1 MALSRKEINELTKL
15 LNEQA
20 RIQQEINSGMKG
32 YLDALKKSNATQE
45 TIKVNKE
52 KILELTNQT
61 TIGSQTDR
69 DIAQAKLDILKK
81 EQAYLI
87 KRGDMLKEQLKDA
100 NKMKMTFAAIGA
112 SALKGFNKLPNLI
125 QNSFGKLKNFGL
137 FEMDKAIKQ
146 SALDMGKFGENTKA
160 LQTTIRGTAL
170 VTNEWGM
177 GVKEL
182 SKLQSSFGD
191 ELGRNVMLGN
201 QGLEAVSAMAAAT
214 GLGVE
219 GAAKLTA
226 EMDNQGFSAGRTAKY
241 VEQTM
246 NDTSKMGLN
255 AAKVIKNIQN
265 NMKMLNK
272 YNFKGGAKGLV
283 KMAQTTSK
291 LGVDMNFVAG
301 MAEKLFDI
309 EGAVDMSA
317 QLQVM
322 GGEWS
327 KLADPFK
334 LMYMARNDME
344 GLTEAMGEAAASSA
358 HFNKET
364 GEFEI
369 SGLEMHRL
377 RKIAEQTGVS
387 YDELA
392 TAGKNAAKFSRIKT
406 QIGFSMGSGKENEEM
421 KEFLMNTA
429 QLDENGKAFIIDM
442 KGDTR
447 LLSELG
453 ASGSTL
459 IKAEMANQATL
470 AERAKAAQS
479 FDEKIMNLINM
490 VKTTMLPIIDGID
503 EVLGPL
509 VENLFSEES
518 TAAFVDLGKEI
529 GGFVKGALE
538 WVKPMAE
545 LALSLG
551 PKGLFYAFLG
561 GKLLSG
567 LVSAGAWFL
576 NGLALAKGFNVGT
589 GGGSGGII
597 DSLTDI
603 LGSKSKIGR
612 LRSASKIGKFA
623 RGAGGIGAGLLSA
636 GMSGYDEWTENSANG
651 MGAGENTA
659 RTTMRAGSSGLGAWG
674 GMAGGAAIGT
684 MIFPGVGTA
693 IGGLLGG
700 IIGGL
705 AGDKIGDA
713 SGDLVMGKG
722 VQDAVMSGGKITPID
737 GKDDLIAMKPGGGIM
752 EAISSLLNNNNN
764 GKSSNKVEYG
774 GEVRF
779 KFDDIIVKSPGT
791 GAQSKISK
799 ELLENE
805 HFTRQLATIIHKQT
819 GKAIEGGQLRS

>member
-1 MALSRKEINELTKL
+1 MALSKDELKEISRL
-15 LNEQA
+15 LSEQA
-20 RIQQEINSGMKG
+20 RIQQEINGGMKG
-32 YLDALKKSNATQE
+32 YLEALKKAKTTEES
-45 TIKVNKE
+45 IKFNKE
-52 KILELTNQT
+52 KIAELNEQIRNSSGKEKEIAEEKLRLLSIEQDYLE
-61 TIGSQTDR
+61 
-69 DIAQAKLDILKK
+69 
-81 EQAYLI
+81 
-87 KRGDMLKEQLKDA
+87 KRGAMLREQLKDA
-100 NKMKMTFAAIGA
+100 NKMKMTFAAMGA

-125 QNSFGKLKNFGL
+125 QNSFGKLKGFGL
-137 FEMDKAIKQ
+137 FEMDKAVKQ
-146 SALDMGKFGENTKA
+146 AALDMGKFGQNTKA

-201 QGLEAVSAMAAAT
+201 EGLEAVSAMAAAT
-214 GLGVE
+214 QLGVE

-283 KMAQTTSK
+283 KMAQTTAK

-344 GLTEAMGEAAASSA
+344 GLTAAMGEAAASSA

-429 QLDENGKAFIIDM
+429 QLDEKGRAFIIDM
-442 KGDTR
+442 KGDTK

-453 ASGSTL
+453 AGGDTL
-459 IKAEMANQATL
+459 IKAEMANKATL

-479 FDEKIMNLINM
+479 FDEKITNLINM

-509 VENLFSEES
+509 VKNLFSKDS
-518 TAAFVDLGKEI
+518 TAAFVELGKEI

-538 WVKPMAE
+538 WVKPMAQ

-567 LVSAGAWFL
+567 LVSAGAWVL
-576 NGLALAKGFNVGT
+576 NGLALAKGFNMGTAGKSGKDGAGMAGRLGRSAGYGVGGAVASMGT
-589 GGGSGGII
+589 DYLVQNQREKGNKDAADLINVGGSALSGG
-597 DSLTDI
+597 LTGAAIGSMI
-603 LGSKSKIGR
+603 LPGIGT
-612 LRSASKIGKFA
+612 A
-623 RGAGGIGAGLLSA
+623 IGAGL
-636 GMSGYDEWTENSANG
+636 
-651 MGAGENTA
+651 GAA
-659 RTTMRAGSSGLGAWG
+659 ISG
-674 GMAGGAAIGT
+674 GMAIYENSQEQHDALFTSPIHD
-684 MIFPGVGTA
+684 
-693 IGGLLGG
+693 GLIRKPKKKLGNDFSKNRG
-700 IIGGL
+700 I
-705 AGDKIGDA
+705 
-713 SGDLVMGKG
+713 
-722 VQDAVMSGGKITPID
+722 VQGGKITPID
-737 GKDDLIAMKPGGGIM
+737 NKDDLLAMKPGGGIM
-752 EAISSLLNNNNN
+752 NTLMNA
-764 GKSSNKVEYG
+764 GKDMLGIGPKKIEINF
-774 GEVRF
+774 GEIRF
-779 KFDDIIVKSPGT
+779 RFDDLVIKTTDGE
-791 GAQSKISK
+791 SKIIGRN
-799 ELLENE
+799 LLKNAE
-805 HFTRQLATIIHKQT
+805 FTRDITKMIHVET
-819 GKAIEGGQLRS
+819 ASAINGGWNKH

>member
-1 MALSRKEINELTKL
+1 MALSKDDLKELNRL
-15 LNEQA
+15 LSEQA
-20 RIQQEINSGMKG
+20 RIQQEINGGMKG

-45 TIKVNKE
+45 TINSNKDKLIKLQKEVN
-52 KILELTNQT
+52 
-61 TIGSQTDR
+61 DA
-69 DIAQAKLDILKK
+69 AQSGNISDYNYAKARLDILEK

-100 NKMKMTFAAIGA
+100 NKMKMTFAAMGA
-112 SALKGFNKLPNLI
+112 SALKGFNKLPNLL
-125 QNSFGKLKNFGL
+125 QSSFGKLKSFGL

-170 VTNEWGM
+170 ATNQWGM

-191 ELGRNVMLGN
+191 ELGRNVMMGN
-201 QGLEAVSAMAAAT
+201 EGLEAVSAMAAAT
-214 GLGVE
+214 QLGVE

-226 EMDNQGFSAGRTAKY
+226 EMDNQGLSAGRTAKY

-283 KMAQTTSK
+283 KMAQTTAK

-392 TAGKNAAKFSRIKT
+392 TAGKNAAKFSRIKS

-429 QLDENGKAFIIDM
+429 QLDEKGRAFIIDM

-479 FDEKIMNLINM
+479 FDEKITNLINM

-509 VENLFSEES
+509 VDNLFSKDS
-518 TAAFVDLGKEI
+518 TAAFVELGKQI
-529 GGFVKGALE
+529 GGFIKGGLE
-538 WVKPMAE
+538 IIKPLAE
-545 LALSLG
+545 IALSLG
-551 PKGLFYAFLG
+551 PSGIFYTFFATKLAGFLFS
-561 GKLLSG
+561 KLSWI
-567 LVSAGAWFL
+567 A
-576 NGLALAKGFNVGT
+576 NGLLLAQGFTVGTKGGGLIQAITGSFSGPLGILAKSIG
-589 GGGSGGII
+589 
-597 DSLTDI
+597 I
-603 LGSKSKIGR
+603 LGAGIAGWKIGEVVGE
-612 LRSASKIGKFA
+612 AGSKALGNESTQEGTDWAKWGAI
-623 RGAGGIGAGLLSA
+623 AGGVAGLLLAPVTGGASLALTAAAVGGGALAGSALGKIGGDAMNQPVNDAKFA
-636 GMSGYDEWTENSANG
+636 GMSNNE
-651 MGAGENTA
+651 
-659 RTTMRAGSSGLGAWG
+659 R
-674 GMAGGAAIGT
+674 
-684 MIFPGVGTA
+684 
-693 IGGLLGG
+693 G
-700 IIGGL
+700 I
-705 AGDKIGDA
+705 
-713 SGDLVMGKG
+713 
-722 VQDAVMSGGKITPID
+722 VQGGKITPID
-737 GKDDLIAMKPGGGIM
+737 SKDDLIAMKPGGGIM
-752 EAISSLLNNNNN
+752 DGIINA
-764 GKSSNKVEYG
+764 GKDMLGIGPQKIEITF
-774 GEVRF
+774 GEIHF
-779 KFDDIIVKSPGT
+779 KFDDLVIKTTDGETKIIGRN
-791 GAQSKISK
+791 
-799 ELLENE
+799 LLKNAE
-805 HFTRQLATIIHKQT
+805 FTRDITKMIHIET
-819 GKAIEGGQLRS
+819 TSAINGGMKRA